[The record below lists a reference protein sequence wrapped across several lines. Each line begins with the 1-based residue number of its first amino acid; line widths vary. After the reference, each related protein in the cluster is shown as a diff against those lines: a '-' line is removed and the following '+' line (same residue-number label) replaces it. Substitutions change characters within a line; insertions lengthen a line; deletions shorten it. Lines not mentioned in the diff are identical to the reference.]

1 MRRFVI
7 SYTHFGHDAVYTFK
21 DSKGDLLRPWAKD
34 ATEGDQILVARWN
47 SVVDPDDKVY
57 VLGDVVFPRRVLP
70 ILNTLNGKKVLIKG
84 NHDIFKIKDYLE
96 YFEDVRGAFEMGNV
110 LMTHIP
116 IHPQEL
122 GRWKVNIH
130 GHLHERVVNDPR
142 YVNVSVEQVDGY
154 PVNLE
159 QITSKLG

>member
-1 MRRFVI
+1 
-7 SYTHFGHDAVYTFK
+7 
-21 DSKGDLLRPWAKD
+21 
-34 ATEGDQILVARWN
+34 
-47 SVVDPDDKVY
+47 
-57 VLGDVVFPRRVLP
+57 LGDVVFPRRVLP